1 MVRLERR
8 LKKHREGGCG
18 QNLLFFF
25 FLLRI
30 HNVEK
35 CRRLLGA
42 EKCFRLERKGVV
54 KSEGTVGMWIRRSAP
69 PRGRQSPVD

>member
-25 FLLRI
+25 PFE
-30 HNVEK
+30 NTQ
-35 CRRLLGA
+35 CREMQEVVGCREMFQVGA
-42 EKCFRLERKGVV
+42 E
-54 KSEGTVGMWIRRSAP
+54 RS
-69 PRGRQSPVD
+69 GEK